1 MLANF
6 MLLIAGFDYTIK
18 ILFQNSVS
26 ESSLREARMKLRI
39 DRRSLLQGGSAF
51 ALATILPG
59 CATTGP
65 RGPGQ
70 SPYPTLITDIPRS
83 DYAFATTCDEVAAG
97 YDLAGKTV
105 LITGCNSG
113 LGYESLR
120 TLVARGAHVIGT
132 ARTLAKA
139 QDACASVTTAG
150 SSGKATPLVCELTD
164 MDSVVACADDVNRLL
179 DDSNK
184 PLDIL
189 ICNAGIMAL
198 PKLEQV
204 DVNGVMLE
212 KQFVVNHLGHY
223 LLTRRVLPQV
233 QAAPAGRIVMISST
247 GYTLALKGGILFDNL
262 SYAEGYKPFT
272 AYGQSK
278 LSNILFSNELSRRN
292 QDQALTSNAIHP
304 GMVATNLGRYIS
316 GKPRDPDAPL
326 RKGFKTADQGAA
338 TQVYA
343 AIDDRLAGVSG
354 YYFGDC
360 NPVKRKGLYATD
372 AALAE
377 QLWDVSEELVSE
389 WL

>member
-1 MLANF
+1 MNK
-6 MLLIAGFDYTIK
+6 YTTT
-18 ILFQNSVS
+18 
-26 ESSLREARMKLRI
+26 
-39 DRRSLLQGGSAF
+39 RRQLLQSTS
-51 ALATILPG
+51 ALAITAILPS
-59 CATTGP
+59 CAKSSS
-65 RGPGQ
+65 RGQGQ
-70 SPYPTLITDIPRS
+70 SPNPTLITDIPRS
-83 DYAFATTCDEVAAG
+83 DYGFATTCDEVAAA
-97 YDLAGKTV
+97 YDLSGKTV

-139 QDACASVTTAG
+139 QDACASVTNAD

-164 MDSVVACADDVNRLL
+164 MNSVVACADDVNQLL
-179 DDSNK
+179 DDSNA

-189 ICNAGIMAL
+189 MCNAGIMAL

-204 DVNGVMLE
+204 DVNGVLLE

-233 QAAPAGRIVMISST
+233 QAAPAGRIVMISSM
-247 GYTLALKGGILFDNL
+247 GYSLAPKGGILFDNL
-262 SYAEGYKPFT
+262 SYAEGYKPFS

-278 LSNILFSNELSRRN
+278 LSNILFSNELSRRYK
-292 QDQALTSNAIHP
+292 DAALTANAIHP

-343 AIDDRLAGVSG
+343 AIDSRLADVSG
-354 YYFGDC
+354 YYFSDC
-360 NPVKRKGLYATD
+360 NPEELKGDYARD
-372 AALAE
+372 AELAAK
-377 QLWDVSEELVSE
+377 LWDVSEELVTPYLVSGNGIA
-389 WL
+389 